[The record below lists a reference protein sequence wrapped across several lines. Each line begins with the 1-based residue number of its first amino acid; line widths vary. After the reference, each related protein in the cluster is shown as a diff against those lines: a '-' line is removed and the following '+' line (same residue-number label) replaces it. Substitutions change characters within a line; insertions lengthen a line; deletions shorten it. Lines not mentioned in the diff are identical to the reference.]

1 MGSKNMRY
9 LDFLTT
15 SVCLLVFLFGIVT
28 SSSDVTRSKTIR
40 QLISEIN
47 RLRGADDLI
56 LKNNLGSQF
65 EQPDITAFI
74 PSSEVFWKFK
84 DVQSKYGYNPDDRES
99 VTTLMLYHIGRG
111 KIFADEIVDGQ
122 TVISKHP
129 SNYNLRLN
137 LFYDGSEKIITVNG
151 AELLVRDIVGSN
163 GVLYIIDRMLA
174 PVSSG
179 KTLHDYLL
187 YPDIPGYEFQSIAR
201 ASIIAPETKAATNS
215 IDHQFT
221 AFVPPDAILFPMP
234 SKAQDILFFNTTL
247 LNYTIHAH
255 LVRDSILF
263 IPARC
268 ELKDLQSMKGTIHL
282 VREGEDVFVQSNRI
296 RAKITFPNIPVA
308 NGVVHVID
316 HILYFIYKTVF
327 VETNT
332 TQSLSIF
339 ASHLH
344 GIPGDL
350 LSHIQSTVE
359 TFTFFAPNNDAFA
372 KVPRTLQQQMAQ
384 DDRLRSEVLGA
395 HIVKGVD
402 VRFADLTDGKT
413 LKTINNFT
421 LTVRKFNNDIY
432 IQNGNVLAKIEQADI
447 GCTNGVIHIVSN
459 VFRLDQFTVL
469 DAIKGNNQL
478 LRISEMLSH
487 FQELEGILSG
497 RTSLGGKVTVFMP
510 SDLTMMSLRN
520 ETRKSIFVEHSD
532 RALRALKGHIIEG
545 ESLSSTEIYSVV
557 LKYTYGGQ
565 RVTIQNLDSGFTIE
579 GSHIEANIVT
589 SDIWCSNGVLHI
601 IDNILHLPTRNIMDE
616 MARHG
621 DISSISNIL
630 RLEGMKELSLSLSN
644 ENNHFTLFIPV
655 NSAFSSIP
663 RARAD
668 TLFANSTLFQNVLKA
683 HVTSTGSKYAND
695 LYDGISM
702 KAEEEFLHIS
712 RDSSDVFIT
721 NNNVK
726 ARIIRSDIPAINGII
741 HVVDTIMYFPFYV
754 AADVMYNNPKLRAFY
769 DLMKNLSEFSNLL
782 QDEFSSITVFAPSSD
797 FLSSLSPGDL
807 QRISANPQ
815 ALRTIFKGHVIPNGI
830 LDSKFVRTNM
840 QHRFTFRS
848 MYGIPFTFAKQSTV
862 AGTSIDAGY
871 SNLRYDLDI
880 NRDGFACSN
889 GVVYVI
895 DGFLDYSFKNII
907 DEMKAQDKLKASLQ
921 NIMGIFPPGVEEDF
935 RDINNE
941 FTVFMPASEA
951 FLYLSQPEI
960 LYLHNLVNST
970 EKYELLERHTVN
982 GTSLS
987 IEKIRAICG
996 NQNSTECVLS
1006 VNVIFEDDD
1015 TEDIVLEWN
1024 GVQSRIIQS
1033 NILANNGM
1041 IHIID
1046 RILFKVEEETTTS
1059 SDSMSTRGVNAAST
1073 QFSAIVS
1080 YLLVLSTFCIVYLVK
1095 R

>member
-1 MGSKNMRY
+1 MDS
-9 LDFLTT
+9 LTK
-15 SVCLLVFLFGIVT
+15 SVCLLICLYGFVT

-56 LKNNLGSQF
+56 LRYNLGSQF

-74 PSSEVFWKFK
+74 PSSEVLWKFK
-84 DVQSKYGYNPDDRES
+84 NVQSQYGYNLDDRES
-99 VTTLMLYHIGRG
+99 VTTLMLYHIARG
-111 KIFADEIVDGQ
+111 KIFPDEIIDGQ

-137 LFYDGSEKIITVNG
+137 LFYDGNEKIITVNG

-174 PVSSG
+174 PVSSA

-187 YPDIPGYEFQSIAR
+187 YPDLPGYEFQSIAR

-263 IPARC
+263 IPARG
-268 ELKDLQSMKGTIHL
+268 ELKDLQSMTGTIRL
-282 VREGEDVFVQSNRI
+282 VREGENVFVQSNRI

-332 TQSLSIF
+332 TKSLSIF

-350 LSHIQSTVE
+350 LSHIQSTTE

-402 VRFADLTDGKT
+402 VSFADLTDGKT

-432 IQNGNVLAKIEQADI
+432 IQNGNVLAKIERADI
-447 GCTNGVIHIVSN
+447 GCTNGVIHIVSS

-478 LRISEMLSH
+478 LRISELLTH
-487 FQELEGILSG
+487 FHELEGILSG
-497 RTSLGGKVTVFMP
+497 HTSLGGKVTVFMP
-510 SDLTMMSLRN
+510 SDLTIMSLRN
-520 ETRKSIFVEHSD
+520 ETRKRIFVDHSD
-532 RALRALKGHIIEG
+532 TALRALKGHIIEG
-545 ESLSSTEIYSVV
+545 ESLSTTEIYSIV

-565 RVTIQNLDSGFTIE
+565 RVAIQNLDSGFTIE

-601 IDNILHLPTRNIMDE
+601 IDNVLHIPTRNIMDE

-630 RLEGMKELSLSLSN
+630 RLEGMKELSLSLSD

-726 ARIIRSDIPAINGII
+726 TRIIRPDIPAINGII

-782 QDEFSSITVFAPSSD
+782 QDEFSSITVFAPSSA

-807 QRISANPQ
+807 LRISANPQ
-815 ALRTIFKGHVIPNGI
+815 ALRTIFKGHIIPNGV

-848 MYGIPFTFAKQSTV
+848 IYGIPFTFARQSTV

-895 DGFLDYSFKNII
+895 EGFLDYSFKNII

-960 LYLHNLVNST
+960 LYLHNLVNSS

-996 NQNSTECVLS
+996 DKNSTECVLS
-1006 VNVIFEDDD
+1006 VNVIFDDD
-1015 TEDIVLEWN
+1015 ETEDMLLEWN

-1033 NILANNGM
+1033 NILANNGI

-1059 SDSMSTRGVNAAST
+1059 SDSMNTRGVNAAST
-1073 QFSAIVS
+1073 RFSAVVS

>member
-1 MGSKNMRY
+1 M
-9 LDFLTT
+9 
-15 SVCLLVFLFGIVT
+15 
-28 SSSDVTRSKTIR
+28 
-40 QLISEIN
+40 
-47 RLRGADDLI
+47 
-56 LKNNLGSQF
+56 
-65 EQPDITAFI
+65 
-74 PSSEVFWKFK
+74 
-84 DVQSKYGYNPDDRES
+84 
-99 VTTLMLYHIGRG
+99 TL
-111 KIFADEIVDGQ
+111 Q
-122 TVISKHP
+122 
-129 SNYNLRLN
+129 
-137 LFYDGSEKIITVNG
+137 
-151 AELLVRDIVGSN
+151 
-163 GVLYIIDRMLA
+163 
-174 PVSSG
+174 
-179 KTLHDYLL
+179 
-187 YPDIPGYEFQSIAR
+187 
-201 ASIIAPETKAATNS
+201 
-215 IDHQFT
+215 
-221 AFVPPDAILFPMP
+221 
-234 SKAQDILFFNTTL
+234 
-247 LNYTIHAH
+247 TIHAH
-255 LVRDSILF
+255 LVQGSILF
-263 IPARC
+263 IPARG

-282 VREGEDVFVQSNRI
+282 VREGEEVFVQSNRI
-296 RAKITFPNIPVA
+296 RAKITIPNIPVA

-327 VETNT
+327 IETNT

-350 LSHIQSTVE
+350 LSHIQSNTE

-372 KVPRTLQQQMAQ
+372 KVPRTLQQQVAQ

-402 VRFADLTDGKT
+402 ISFAELTDGKT

-432 IQNGNVLAKIEQADI
+432 IQNGNVLARIERADI
-447 GCTNGVIHIVSN
+447 GCTNGVIHIVSSA
-459 VFRLDQFTVL
+459 FRLDQFTVL

-478 LRISEMLSH
+478 LRISELLSH
-487 FQELEGILSG
+487 FHGLEGVLSG
-497 RTSLGGKVTVFMP
+497 HTSLGGKVTVFMP
-510 SDLTMMSLRN
+510 SDLTIMSLRN
-520 ETRKSIFVEHSD
+520 ETRKNIFFDHSHT
-532 RALRALKGHIIEG
+532 ALRALKGHIIEG
-545 ESLSSTEIYSVV
+545 ESLSTTEIYSIV

-565 RVTIQNLDSGFTIE
+565 RVAIQNLDSGFTIE

-601 IDNILHLPTRNIMDE
+601 IDNILHIPTRNIMDE

-644 ENNHFTLFIPV
+644 EDNHFTLFIPV

-683 HVTSTGSKYAND
+683 HVTSAGSKYASD
-695 LYDGISM
+695 LYDGISL

-712 RDSSDVFIT
+712 RDSTDVFIT

-726 ARIIRSDIPAINGII
+726 TRIIRPDIPAINGII
-741 HVVDTIMYFPFYV
+741 HVVDTIMYYPFYV

-782 QDEFSSITVFAPSSD
+782 QDEFSSITVFAPSSE
-797 FLSSLSPGDL
+797 FLSSLSSGDL
-807 QRISANPQ
+807 QRISTNPQ

-830 LDSKFVRTNM
+830 LDSKFIRTNM
-840 QHRFTFRS
+840 QQKLTFRS
-848 MYGIPFTFAKQSTV
+848 MYGIPFTFAKQSTI

-871 SNLRYDLDI
+871 SNLRYDLNI

-889 GVVYVI
+889 GVIYVI

-921 NIMGIFPPGVEEDF
+921 NIMGIFPPGVEDDF

-996 NQNSTECVLS
+996 DRNSTDCVLS
-1006 VNVIFEDDD
+1006 VNIIFDDDD
-1015 TEDIVLEWN
+1015 TEDILLEWN
-1024 GVQSRIIQS
+1024 GVQSKIIQS
-1033 NILANNGM
+1033 NILANNGI

-1046 RILFKVEEETTTS
+1046 RILFKVDEETTTS

-1073 QFSAIVS
+1073 RFSVVVS
-1080 YLLVLSTFCIVYLVK
+1080 YLLILSTFCIVYIVK